1 MAGEGQLLFH
11 DFLGTNPNE
20 QKPTEGSLSHISSS
34 TAPSNGRVFEEKTSR
49 VLSARASSVTHEW
62 SEVPCSAP
70 PLLSG
75 AFALTSPS
83 ISEPSSE
90 RLSWGN
96 SAGLIARGD
105 KGSFNRQEVD
115 SRSFGKK
122 RDSSTSNSN
131 HILQDRLQIS
141 VDTLENSRGSKI
153 CRLDEKR
160 GRHFDVPT
168 ALDDFH
174 VPMQPPKQTS
184 NCSTLLQSSM
194 HKPDFMALSK
204 LERPVSLNMAAYGL
218 SHLRQCGG
226 FPDMNYSSASGDITS
241 MPSSLS
247 RPAADEGSRTGL
259 QISGSGSLLN
269 VPNSTTDRSTGVPG
283 ISVGRTKFSS
293 QSAGSDLGIP
303 KSHQIAA
310 STSRQLTVFYGG
322 QAHVFDDVPP
332 GKADAIMALAGS
344 NGRSWSTT
352 YTPWHKSS
360 ERNGLITGPERQ
372 KNEDEKRSGR
382 RGL

>member
-11 DFLGTNPNE
+11 DFLGTSPNE
-20 QKPTEGSLSHISSS
+20 QKQTEGSLSHISSS
-34 TAPSNGRVFEEKTSR
+34 TAPSNGRAFEEKNSR
-49 VLSARASSVTHEW
+49 ILSAKASSATHEW
-62 SEVPCSAP
+62 PEVSCSAP
-70 PLLSG
+70 PLLAG
-75 AFALTSPS
+75 AFAMTAPS

-96 SAGLIARGD
+96 SVGLLPRGD
-105 KGSFNRQEVD
+105 RGSFNRQEVD

-131 HILQDRLQIS
+131 HLLQDRLQIS
-141 VDTLENSRGSKI
+141 VDALENSRGSK
-153 CRLDEKR
+153 
-160 GRHFDVPT
+160 
-168 ALDDFH
+168 
-174 VPMQPPKQTS
+174 PPKQTS

-194 HKPDFMALSK
+194 HKPDFMAVNK
-204 LERPVSLNMAAYGL
+204 LERPVSLNMAAYGH

-259 QISGSGSLLN
+259 QISNLGSLINN
-269 VPNSTTDRSTGVPG
+269 VPSSTPDRSTGMPG

-293 QSAGSDLGIP
+293 QSAGSEPGIP

-310 STSRQLTVFYGG
+310 SASRQLTVFYGG

-332 GKADAIMALAGS
+332 VKADAIMALAGS

-360 ERNGLITGPERQ
+360 ERNGLVPGSERQ
-372 KNEDEKRSGR
+372 KNEEEIRSGR

>member
-11 DFLGTNPNE
+11 DFLGTSPNE
-20 QKPTEGSLSHISSS
+20 QKQTEGSLSHISSS
-34 TAPSNGRVFEEKTSR
+34 TAPSNGRAFEEKNSR
-49 VLSARASSVTHEW
+49 ILSAKASSATHEW
-62 SEVPCSAP
+62 PEVSCSAP
-70 PLLSG
+70 PLLAG
-75 AFALTSPS
+75 AFAMTAPS

-96 SAGLIARGD
+96 SVGLLPRGD
-105 KGSFNRQEVD
+105 RGSFNRQEVD

-131 HILQDRLQIS
+131 HLLQDRLQIS
-141 VDTLENSRGSKI
+141 VDALENSRGSKI
-153 CRLDEKR
+153 SRLDEKR
-160 GRHFDVPT
+160 GRLFDVPT

-174 VPMQPPKQTS
+174 MPMQPPKQTS

-194 HKPDFMALSK
+194 HKPDFMAVNK
-204 LERPVSLNMAAYGL
+204 LERPVSLNMAAYGH

-259 QISGSGSLLN
+259 QISNLGSLINN
-269 VPNSTTDRSTGVPG
+269 VPSSTPDRSTGMPG

-293 QSAGSDLGIP
+293 QSAGSEPGIP

-310 STSRQLTVFYGG
+310 SASRQLTVFYGG

-332 GKADAIMALAGS
+332 VKH
-344 NGRSWSTT
+344 T
-352 YTPWHKSS
+352 Y
-360 ERNGLITGPERQ
+360 LCI
-372 KNEDEKRSGR
+372 
-382 RGL
+382 